1 LKISDLAT
9 FDSEVYEQLKALP
22 KLEIFKKNFD
32 NRDLWVKF
40 ARPTGSNLFHRFIYR
55 LTKNPILIPVKT
67 KSSLETLQYEVKKLK
82 DLHSKSI
89 QVPLIVHDNDDFFVL
104 EDCGKT
110 VHEQIKYNLIANID
124 ELLIKTI
131 DELAKLHN
139 LNEYHGAS
147 QIKNFTYDNSKV
159 YLIDFEESF
168 DDTQDL
174 KTLQFRDLFLFMFSV
189 SKYNVDV
196 DYIKLI
202 QLYIDKTDNRD
213 FFGRFS
219 KLVSSVNF
227 LMKIIELKFIW
238 KILDNDTKSIYK
250 LLKRLQKG

>member
-22 KLEIFKKNFD
+22 KLEIFKKSFD
-32 NRDLWVKF
+32 GRDLWVKF
-40 ARPTGSNLFHRFIYR
+40 ARPTGSNIFHRFIYK

-82 DLHSKSI
+82 DLNSKSI
-89 QVPLIVHDNDDFFVL
+89 QVPLITHNNNDFFVL
-104 EDCGKT
+104 EDCGKS
-110 VHEQIKYNLIANID
+110 VHEQIKYGLTANID

-139 LNEYHGAS
+139 INEYHGAS

-168 DDTQDL
+168 DDMQDL

-189 SKYNVDV
+189 AKYNVDV

-213 FFGRFS
+213 FFDRFS
-219 KLVSSVNF
+219 KLVASVSF
-227 LMKIIELKFIW
+227 LMKIVEVKFIW